1 MKIIKTI
8 FSVVCW
14 VFVVT
19 VGIFL
24 TAFFINAFTDPKT
37 DNTTAAIS
45 MLAILLLAFVFF
57 LLLKLIKS
65 LYKKRPA
72 KIDGSDWNLK
82 SQ

>member
-8 FSVVCW
+8 FNVACW

-19 VGIFL
+19 VGVFL

-45 MLAILLLAFVFF
+45 MLAILLLAFVF
-57 LLLKLIKS
+57 LLFIKLIKRH
-65 LYKKRPA
+65 KKAANRQ
-72 KIDGSDWNLK
+72 KLSESGTGR
-82 SQ
+82 